1 MTSGKIKLGVLVSGR
16 GTNLQAIID
25 SIEQNK
31 LNAEIILVLSNV
43 QSAPAL
49 ERSKQHGIDSTFVD
63 AKSFARKAEFDQEL
77 VDRLKA
83 KEVDLVCLAGY
94 MKILSENFISA
105 FAGKIINIHPSL
117 LPAFPGLHPQR
128 QALECGAKISGCTVH
143 FVDTGVDTGPIILQ
157 SAVPVLA
164 DDDEDSLAARILLKE
179 HELYPEAIRLIQEN
193 RLTLKGR
200 KVIRH

>member
-1 MTSGKIKLGVLVSGR
+1 MTTGKIKLGVLVSGR

-25 SIEQNK
+25 CIEQEH
-31 LNAEIILVLSNV
+31 LLAEIVLVLSNV
-43 QSAPAL
+43 QNALAL
-49 ERSKQHGIDSTFVD
+49 ERGKKHSLESIFVD
-63 AKSFARKAEFDQEL
+63 AKTFSSKENFDQEL
-77 VDRLKA
+77 ADRLKA

-94 MKILSENFISA
+94 MKILSDSFIAA

-128 QALECGAKISGCTVH
+128 QALEHGAKISGCTVH

-157 SAVPVLA
+157 SAVPVND
-164 DDDEDSLAARILLKE
+164 DDDEASLSTRILEKE
-179 HELYPEAIRLIQEN
+179 HELYPDAIRLIQEN

-200 KVIRH
+200 KIIRK

>member
-1 MTSGKIKLGVLVSGR
+1 MTTGKIKLGVLVSGR
-16 GTNLQAIID
+16 GSNLQAIID
-25 SIEQNK
+25 SIEQK
-31 LNAEIILVLSNV
+31 KVNAEIVLVLSNV

-49 ERSKQHGIDSTFVD
+49 ERSKKHGLGTVFVD
-63 AKSFARKAEFDQEL
+63 ARTFSSKAEFDQEL

-94 MKILSENFISA
+94 MKILSDNFIEA

-128 QALECGAKISGCTVH
+128 QALEHGAKISGCTVH
-143 FVDTGVDTGPIILQ
+143 FVDTDVDTGPIILQ
-157 SAVPVLA
+157 SAVPVLD
-164 DDDEDSLAARILLKE
+164 DDDEASLSARILEKE
-179 HELYPEAIRLIQEN
+179 HELYPEAIRLISEN

-200 KVIRH
+200 QVIRH

>member
-25 SIEQNK
+25 SIEQKK
-31 LNAEIILVLSNV
+31 LPADIVLVLSNV
-43 QSAPAL
+43 QEAFAL
-49 ERSKQHGIDSTFVD
+49 ERGKKHGLECTSVD
-63 AKSFARKAEFDQEL
+63 ARTFSSKAEFDQEL
-77 VDRLKA
+77 VDHLKA

-94 MKILSENFISA
+94 MKILSDNFIAA

-128 QALECGAKISGCTVH
+128 QALEHGAKISGCTVH
-143 FVDTGVDTGPIILQ
+143 FVDTGVDTGAIILQ
-157 SAVPVLA
+157 SAVPVHD
-164 DDDEDSLAARILLKE
+164 DDDEASLSARILEKE

-200 KVIRH
+200 QVIRH

>member
-16 GTNLQAIID
+16 GSNLQAIIN

-31 LNAEIILVLSNV
+31 LEAEIVLVLSNV
-43 QSAPAL
+43 QDAPAL
-49 ERSKQHGIDSTFVD
+49 ERSKKHGLDAVFVD
-63 AKSFARKAEFDQEL
+63 VKTFSNKAEFDQEL

-94 MKILSENFISA
+94 MKILSDNFIEA

-128 QALECGAKISGCTVH
+128 QALEHGAKISGCTVH

-157 SAVPVLA
+157 SAVPVLD
-164 DDDEDSLAARILLKE
+164 DDDEASLSARILEKE
-179 HELYPEAIRLIQEN
+179 HELYPEAIRLISEN
-193 RLTLKGR
+193 RLTLNGR
-200 KVIRH
+200 QVIRH